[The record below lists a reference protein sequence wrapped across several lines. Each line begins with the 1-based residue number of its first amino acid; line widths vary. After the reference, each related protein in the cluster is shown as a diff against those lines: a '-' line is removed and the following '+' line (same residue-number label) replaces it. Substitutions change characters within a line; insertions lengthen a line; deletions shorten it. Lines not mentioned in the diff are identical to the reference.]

1 MQQFLQAVNRNPCVV
16 LNIDP
21 ANDNLQNNMFIT
33 EEDERDRDLIL
44 DMSEEVS
51 NAGNVMNELGL
62 GPNGALMYSMEYID
76 SHFDEILDEI
86 IIPRVSKLENE
97 HDWRCTYFLVD
108 VPGQFEIFTHCKYL
122 KNIVKKL
129 GDALNVRFCS
139 VQLIDAHHCT
149 DSYKFIGS
157 VLLALTTML
166 RLELPAVNLLSKMD
180 LLAKAGPENMPFN
193 LELMFLN

>member
-1 MQQFLQAVNRNPCVV
+1 MEQFLQAVNRNPCVE

-44 DMSEEVS
+44 DISEEVS

-122 KNIVKKL
+122 KNIVKKTGWRFEREILL
-129 GDALNVRFCS
+129 GATDRCS
-139 VQLIDAHHCT
+139 SL
-149 DSYKFIGS
+149 Y
-157 VLLALTTML
+157 
-166 RLELPAVNLLSKMD
+166 
-180 LLAKAGPENMPFN
+180 
-193 LELMFLN
+193 